1 MIKPLCT
8 KILLIVFPFFY
19 YYYYYYCYYKIH
31 NIYKYINQV
40 RKLMAAHGKRG
51 GQQHQA
57 QAIRYHWSRGYQGTR
72 AS

>member
-31 NIYKYINQV
+31 IIYINQV

-57 QAIRYHWSRGYQGTR
+57 QAIWYHWSRGYQGTR